1 MTYHPYIIAKCF
13 RFAAVVNE
21 IRRMCER
28 SFPAGVTFEH
38 VYAHSEDVGN
48 ELADRLAKVATRR
61 DGSRSRNRVRVG
73 AIQPQRSASANRS
86 KLIFVQ

>member
-1 MTYHPYIIAKCF
+1 M
-13 RFAAVVNE
+13 VNE

-48 ELADRLAKVATRR
+48 ELADKLARVATRR

-73 AIQPQRSASANRS
+73 PIQPQRSASANSRS